1 MTITSPACPQ
11 ASQEARRA
19 TEVTDQPVCAT
30 VLGLDCSSTTIGWC
44 VHDGQVRDA
53 GTLRLTGS
61 DIAERCRQARAG
73 VYLILLNHP
82 DVDAVAIESPV
93 CRFAKALIPQ
103 ARVSGA
109 VLALLAEKQIAWCE
123 VTPSEAKHA
132 ATGRGNASK
141 ADMMTAAG
149 LDDEHAA
156 DAVGV
161 AKAALKHVQVLR

>member
-82 DVDAVAIESPV
+82 DVDAV
-93 CRFAKALIPQ
+93 
-103 ARVSGA
+103 
-109 VLALLAEKQIAWCE
+109 LALLAEKQIAWCE

>member
-1 MTITSPACPQ
+1 MIFYLESVITM
-11 ASQEARRA
+11 RNNNNGTL
-19 TEVTDQPVCAT
+19 TEVCAT

-44 VHDGQVRDA
+44 IYDGQIRDA
-53 GTLRLTGS
+53 GTLKLTGK

-73 VYLILLNHP
+73 VYLVLLNHP
-82 DVDAVAIESPV
+82 DVDAAAIESPV
-93 CRFAKALIPQ
+93 GRFAKALIPQ

-109 VLALLAEKQIAWCE
+109 VLGLLAEKQIAYVE
-123 VTPSEAKHA
+123 VAPTEAKRA
-132 ATGRGNASK
+132 ATGRGDASK
-141 ADMMTAAG
+141 ADMCSAAG